1 MVGTGAASQLLP
13 WRLCSGT
20 GLWWKRQGLWFKQPM
35 LCAWAADVHLVS
47 RVHTQVPHW
56 ERGRLTW
63 GGYLMGELW
72 LGLCYSQIVIII
84 IIFFF
89 VKKIAQTGVL
99 GNFWQASQMLC
110 SCFTI
115 PMCTCGLM
123 LFVRMSSTPSVL
135 FSFPPLAVL
144 FPPMCLLIFQDKNC
158 EKIMQVLRSNVAV
171 TGQGRLRSS

>member
-20 GLWWKRQGLWFKQPM
+20 GLWWKRQGLWFKQPT

-56 ERGRLTW
+56 ESGRWTW

-84 IIFFF
+84 FFF
-89 VKKIAQTGVL
+89 VQVFWAISGRQAECYVVVL
-99 GNFWQASQMLC
+99 PFLC
-110 SCFTI
+110 ALV
-115 PMCTCGLM
+115 G
-123 LFVRMSSTPSVL
+123 
-135 FSFPPLAVL
+135 
-144 FPPMCLLIFQDKNC
+144 
-158 EKIMQVLRSNVAV
+158 
-171 TGQGRLRSS
+171 

>member
-1 MVGTGAASQLLP
+1 
-13 WRLCSGT
+13 
-20 GLWWKRQGLWFKQPM
+20 
-35 LCAWAADVHLVS
+35 
-47 RVHTQVPHW
+47 
-56 ERGRLTW
+56 
-63 GGYLMGELW
+63 
-72 LGLCYSQIVIII
+72 
-84 IIFFF
+84 
-89 VKKIAQTGVL
+89 
-99 GNFWQASQMLC
+99 MLC